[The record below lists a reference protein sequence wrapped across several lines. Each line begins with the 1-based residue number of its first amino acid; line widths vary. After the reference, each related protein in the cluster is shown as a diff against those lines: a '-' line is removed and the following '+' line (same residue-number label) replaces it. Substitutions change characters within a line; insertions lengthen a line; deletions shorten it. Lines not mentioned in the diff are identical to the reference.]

1 MEDRDPSTAVSSPA
15 FSMENLT
22 LDDPLSPSTRFSSPA
37 ELAPD
42 LPSLLDLAARGQ
54 WRSVIDKVA
63 RARTTSLL
71 SKPHEHLIY
80 LAFNALALHKLRRFT
95 DASVEIDSLSP
106 ADDRPDDPF
115 HHPRFQYDS
124 YPETYPT
131 LRGSMLPFSVRLL
144 YADLPQRIGNRPESL
159 DRLYS
164 LLSFARSRSGDA
176 WPRRAAFVLGA
187 LACNHFIHRE
197 FDVTLSL
204 IRELL
209 ASNPSDPV
217 LLSRLGYVQLQIGDV
232 EGAKESFALVEGMK
246 LSGTE
251 FENLVGRN
259 RALGFIVAKDYVA
272 AVREYEVCIERDPS
286 DVVAVNNKALCLMYS
301 RDLSD
306 SIKLLEGTLE
316 RVPTAALNETLV
328 VNLCSMYELAYVQHG
343 DIKKG
348 LSNWIARVAP
358 DDFDSSCTR
367 T

>member
-1 MEDRDPSTAVSSPA
+1 MEDRDPTTA
-15 FSMENLT
+15 FSIETLT
-22 LDDPLSPSTRFSSPA
+22 LDDPLSPSTRFSSPS

-54 WRSVIDKVA
+54 WRSVTDKISL
-63 RARTTSLL
+63 ARTTSLL
-71 SKPHEHLIY
+71 SKPHDHLVY
-80 LAFNALALHKLRRFT
+80 LAFNALALHKLRRFS
-95 DASVEIDSLSP
+95 DASVEIESLSP
-106 ADDRPDDPF
+106 ATDSPDDPF
-115 HHPRFQYDS
+115 HHPRFQYQS
-124 YPETYPT
+124 YPEIYPT

-164 LLSFARSRSGDA
+164 LLSFTRSRSGSGDA
-176 WPRRAAFVLGA
+176 WPRRVSFVLA
-187 LACNHFIHRE
+187 SLACNHFIHRE
-197 FDVTLSL
+197 FDVSLSL

-209 ASNPSDPV
+209 AANPSDPV
-217 LLSRLGYVQLQIGDV
+217 LLSRLGYIQLQIGDI
-232 EGAKESFALVEGMK
+232 EGAKDSFALVERMK
-246 LSGTE
+246 LSGSE

-259 RALGFIVAKDYVA
+259 RALGFVVAKDYVA
-272 AVREYEVCIERDPS
+272 AVREYEECIERDAS

-306 SIKLLEGTLE
+306 SIKQLEGTLE

-343 DIKKG
+343 DVKKG
-348 LSNWIARVAP
+348 LSSWIARVAP